1 MKHRKFL
8 AFLMAFALIAVL
20 FAGCGAASNDAASPE
35 EAYNWAVDDA
45 AVATTQAASGLSGS
59 TTQSAAATVSEN
71 QKLIITV
78 YMDAE
83 TEDLDATLS
92 HINDKLSELGGYMEA
107 QDIYN
112 GSAYA
117 NYRYRHADLTIRIP
131 AEMLDQFVENVSEET
146 NIVSKNE
153 SSQNVTLTYVATQS
167 RITALE
173 TEEARLLELLAQAE
187 NMEDLLLIESRLTE
201 VRTELE
207 QVNSQLRVLDNQIDY
222 STIHLYLEEVREYTE
237 VEEPETF
244 WDRISSGF
252 ANSLENLGDF
262 FVELAIFLIVAIP
275 YLIPIGAVVVVVV
288 ILVKRNKKKNK
299 KAPSSQDE
307 QPK

>member
-1 MKHRKFL
+1 MKNRKIL
-8 AFLMAFALIAVL
+8 AFLMIFALMAVL
-20 FAGCGAASNDAASPE
+20 FAGCGGASNDAASPE

-59 TTQSAAATVSEN
+59 TTKSAAATISEN
-71 QKLIITV
+71 QKLITTI

-83 TEDLDATLS
+83 TEDLDAMLS
-92 HINDKLSELGGYMEA
+92 HVNEKIAALGGYMEA

-112 GSAYA
+112 GSSYA
-117 NYRYRHADLTIRIP
+117 SYRYRHADLTIRIP
-131 AEMLDQFVENVSEET
+131 AEKLDQFVENISEEA

-153 SSQNVTLTYVATQS
+153 TSENVTLTYVATQS

-187 NMEDLLLIESRLTE
+187 DMEDLLLIESRLTE

-207 QVNSQLRVLDNQIDY
+207 QVSSQLRVLDNQISY
-222 STIHLYLEEVREYTE
+222 STIHLYLDEVREYTE
-237 VEEPETF
+237 VKEPETF
-244 WDRISSGF
+244 WERVSSGF
-252 ANSLENLGDF
+252 ANSLENLGNF

-275 YLIPIGAVVVVVV
+275 YLIPIGVIVVVVL
-288 ILVKRNKKKNK
+288 ILVKRNKNK